1 MEAEK
6 RLLIPRAIPLSRRAR
21 EVTPFLAMEVMERA
35 KVLEAQGRDIVYLC
49 LGEPDFPTPA
59 PVIEAAIRSLRSGE
73 TTYTHSLGHIELREE
88 IAAFYRRRYGLAIDP
103 GRIIVSS
110 GTSPLMLLLFA
121 ALLNEGDEIIVPDP
135 SYACYPNFIRF
146 VGGVPR
152 LLRTR
157 EEDGFQPE
165 PTEVRASI
173 SSRTRGV
180 LINSPSNP
188 AGSVIPAERLKKLAA
203 LPVPLIS
210 DEIYHGL
217 TYEGE
222 ERSALEFSPDAFVLG
237 GFSKAYAMT
246 GWRLGFLI
254 APSQSIRVLQSMHQN
269 FLISANNFVQF
280 AGIAALRDCGAHVA
294 RMREEYDRRRR
305 MIVGRLR
312 DLGLGVRKIPDG
324 AFYVLADTRHI
335 SADSRSLARE
345 ILESTGVAVT
355 PGIDFGEGA
364 EGFLRFS
371 YANSPENIGKAL
383 DRLETFFRN
392 RG

>member
-1 MEAEK
+1 VEAEK
-6 RLLIPRAIPLSRRAR
+6 RVLILHTIPLSRRAR
-21 EVTPFLAMEVMERA
+21 EVTPFLAMEIMERA

-59 PVIEAAIRSLRSGE
+59 PVIEAAVRSLRSGE
-73 TTYTHSLGHIELREE
+73 TTYTHSLGRIELREE

-121 ALLNEGDEIIVPDP
+121 ALLNEGDEIILPDP

-146 VGGVPR
+146 VGGVPL

-165 PTEVRASI
+165 PTEVRTRI

-188 AGSVIPAERLKKLAA
+188 AGSVIPPSWLAELAS

-254 APSQSIRVLQSMHQN
+254 APSQSIRALQSMHQN

-280 AGIAALRDCGAHVA
+280 AGIAALRDCGAYVT

-312 DLGLGVRKIPDG
+312 DLGLGVRKIPEG
-324 AFYVLADTRHI
+324 AFYVLADARHI

-371 YANSPENIGKAL
+371 YANSPENIEKGL
-383 DRLETFFRN
+383 DRLQTFFRN